1 MSSYYCS
8 LGGGLTVRTVR
19 VWLSS
24 TWLTIACRWL
34 VGAGQRWLVC
44 RGLFA
49 WLYHLRLHLGLLW
62 NIAIW
67 VVGCRIAKVARL
79 LGLRRIAYHTRMT
92 SDHLPSLHRRTI
104 ATVGR
109 CGLLTRLPTRTHRR
123 RHSWLL
129 RGLLGWSC
137 RASRGSDLLKE
148 LILLKVAAE
157 LEIIDALLQSDQVVV
172 QLKVELGSLLQK
184 YRQLLLHDDSLVDV
198 LEELALGGVVAS
210 SVDKLVKLG
219 AMLLNLLS
227 DGLLLLLE
235 GLVLL
240 EVLCILGFVALK
252 DFSFLL
258 LALVNLHQ
266 LLDGLQLILH
276 GDSLS
281 HDLLLTLADN
291 LKLCESF
298 LDGWNGG
305 VISDL
310 PGGGRLGN
318 HGCQFLTCFRE

>member
-1 MSSYYCS
+1 M
-8 LGGGLTVRTVR
+8 
-19 VWLSS
+19 
-24 TWLTIACRWL
+24 
-34 VGAGQRWLVC
+34 
-44 RGLFA
+44 
-49 WLYHLRLHLGLLW
+49 
-62 NIAIW
+62 
-67 VVGCRIAKVARL
+67 
-79 LGLRRIAYHTRMT
+79 
-92 SDHLPSLHRRTI
+92 
-104 ATVGR
+104 
-109 CGLLTRLPTRTHRR
+109 
-123 RHSWLL
+123 
-129 RGLLGWSC
+129 
-137 RASRGSDLLKE
+137 
-148 LILLKVAAE
+148 KVAAE
-157 LEIIDALLQSDQVVV
+157 LEIVDALLQSDQVVV

-281 HDLLLTLADN
+281 HDLLFTLADN

-298 LDGWNGG
+298 LDGWDGG

-310 PGGGRLGN
+310 PGGCRLGN